1 MESNNVLFA
10 SVMVILD
17 LEKNLGRS
25 SRVKVPHVKND
36 VKIRFGCK
44 KSVIYH

>member
-10 SVMVILD
+10 TVMVILD

-25 SRVKVPHVKND
+25 SRSEV
-36 VKIRFGCK
+36 G
-44 KSVIYH
+44 